1 MTNTNFKDWG
11 GYEYDAKEFKR
22 AWTHWYVQLGKICD
36 TKEDFDLYR
45 QVEAFVLS
53 KIKET
58 EDKELS
64 QSATQP

>member
-1 MTNTNFKDWG
+1 MKLNG
-11 GYEYDAKEFKR
+11 EYDAKEFKR
-22 AWTHWYVQLGKICD
+22 AWTHWYVQLGNICD

-45 QVEAFVLS
+45 QVEALVLS

>member
-1 MTNTNFKDWG
+1 MTNTNMKLNG
-11 GYEYDAKEFKR
+11 EYDAKEFKR

-36 TKEDFDLYR
+36 TKEEFDLYR